1 MAVVTE
7 RSPSL
12 PGGAGKIKPNQE
24 YHSFA
29 TVAEIL
35 AQVKLDLH
43 AVRHLLK
50 QQLLLLTP
58 AS

>member
-1 MAVVTE
+1 MQ
-7 RSPSL
+7 
-12 PGGAGKIKPNQE
+12 KCCNN
-24 YHSFA
+24 A

-35 AQVKLDLH
+35 AQVKLDLDG
-43 AVRHLLK
+43 VRNLLK